1 MVSEHLKKLVE
12 CLNTV
17 NIDSMECGRA
27 EIDFDCLAEKAIEGE
42 DIHAILPK
50 VAAHI
55 DCCHDCREEYEALVA
70 LLVAERE
77 NRIS

>member
-1 MVSEHLKKLVE
+1 MVSEHLKKLIE

-17 NIDSMECGRA
+17 NIDNMECGRA
-27 EIDFDCLAEKAIEGE
+27 GIDFDCLAELALEGK
-42 DIHAILPK
+42 DIHTILPD
-50 VAAHI
+50 VATHI

-77 NRIS
+77 NRLS